1 MTIEQTS
8 ANTATTVNRYSFLI
22 ETYSTERQK
31 ILGAWAMFNDDQMPW
46 RPHLRARSVHE
57 QMVHQCVSE
66 DYWMKNFL
74 GIDLGEPAL
83 PALETRLEFMKKYAA
98 SSAARMA
105 RLEIL
110 PESRFEDSV
119 NAQICSSGRSPELA
133 IPETGDKVI
142 VYQAGRLHVGVT
154 NS

>member
-1 MTIEQTS
+1 MQQQLQHPSS
-8 ANTATTVNRYSFLI
+8 AGFSFSQHSFRI
-22 ETYSTERQK
+22 ETRTPFYTV
-31 ILGAWAMFNDDQMPW
+31 
-46 RPHLRARSVHE
+46 RAFDSV
-57 QMVHQCVSE
+57 
-66 DYWMKNFL
+66 
-74 GIDLGEPAL
+74 GIDVGEQAL